1 MLGTKRTTQMD
12 RIKAAVRE
20 AVAYI
25 DEVAH
30 DERLRGDL
38 RSAITHGE
46 DARDRIRKDV
56 AGDGVATRLANDRKL
71 RKKVRAMVEDL
82 DSAGDRLRRKERH
95 RLRNGLLCSGVS
107 ERLLQPSR
115 ACAGGSRV
123 TRPRGPT
130 TPSRWGRPSERG
142 SHRGT

>member
-38 RSAITHGE
+38 RSAIAHGE

-56 AGDGVATRLANDRKL
+56 AGDGIATRLANDRKL

-82 DSAGDRLRRKERH
+82 DGAGDRLRRKERH
-95 RLRNGLLCSGVS
+95 RLRNGLLVLGGIGAFAAAASSV
-107 ERLLQPSR
+107 RR
-115 ACAGGSRV
+115 WIAGHTSARTNDAVEVG
-123 TRPRGPT
+123 T
-130 TPSRWGRPSERG
+130 TL
-142 SHRGT
+142 